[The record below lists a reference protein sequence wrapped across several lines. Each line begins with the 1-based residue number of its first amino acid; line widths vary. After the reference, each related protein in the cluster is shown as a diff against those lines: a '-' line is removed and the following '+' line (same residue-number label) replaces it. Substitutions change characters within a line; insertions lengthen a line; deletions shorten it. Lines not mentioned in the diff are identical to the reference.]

1 MLYRGRGQKSV
12 EKARGRFWRIS
23 LKKSLCCRGAGGLGP
38 TGLGTVVEVVA
49 SCRRWRGHRD
59 QFGELAEVLG
69 CGCEVELVAGPVR
82 SS

>member
-1 MLYRGRGQKSV
+1 MSAFISCGQALQMHLGSC
-12 EKARGRFWRIS
+12 GPIS

-49 SCRRWRGHRD
+49 SRRRWRGHRD
-59 QFGELAEVLG
+59 QFGELAEILG